1 MEPKISSTN
10 TPPTIII
17 MIRPTPSPYNTY
29 HIVTISPWPLIASFL
44 GGATFLRGLGIFNHT
59 TSPIFNGLFIITLIL
74 TAGLWWR
81 DVIRESTVEGHH
93 TIKVQTGISISIILF
108 ITSEVIFFFA
118 FFWAFF
124 HRSLTPTHFIGSQWP
139 PTYISPLDVFSVPLL
154 NTGVLLRSGITV
166 TWAHHAILDRDLK
179 EAQQALAYT
188 IFLGAYFTILQRDE
202 YKNTSFSFNDRV
214 YGSTFFLTTGFHGA
228 HVMIG
233 TIFLI
238 VSLTRLTRQ
247 HFSNKHHFGFE
258 AAAWYWHFVDVVWIF
273 LYTFMYWWG
282 S

>member
-1 MEPKISSTN
+1 MEPKIH
-10 TPPTIII
+10 PTFL
-17 MIRPTPSPYNTY
+17 MIARTLSPYNTY
-29 HIVTISPWPLIASFL
+29 HIVTIRPWPLIASFL
-44 GGATFLRGLGIFNHT
+44 GGATFLRGLRIFNHT
-59 TSPIFNGLFIITLIL
+59 SNPLYNILFITTLFL
-74 TAGLWWR
+74 TAALWWR
-81 DVIRESTVEGHH
+81 DVTRESTIEGHH
-93 TIKVQTGISISIILF
+93 TLKVQTGISMSIILF

-124 HRSLTPTHFIGSQWP
+124 HRRLTPTHYIGAQWP
-139 PTYISPLDVFSVPLL
+139 PTHITPLDVFSVPLL
-154 NTGVLLRSGITV
+154 NTGVLLSSGITV

-179 EAQQALAYT
+179 EAQQALTYT
-188 IFLGAYFTILQRDE
+188 IFLGAYFTILQKDE

-228 HVMIG
+228 HVIIG
-233 TIFLI
+233 TLFLI
-238 VSLTRLTRQ
+238 VSLTRLKGW

-273 LYTFMYWWG
+273 LYTLICWWG